1 MYSPSGRWGSPVKEL
16 TCKLVSTGGSL
27 VEKGSRTHASPW
39 GRGSDNMWLCRKSSR
54 AVKLELGS
62 HKGL

>member
-1 MYSPSGRWGSPVKEL
+1 MKEL